1 MDQNSNLRCNKSLN
15 ISPGHAGNLLI
26 CKLKADDN
34 VQLAINS
41 QLSREV
47 NWSRK
52 SSTIVQC
59 QTIINRVSENHIFPT
74 EENCYNFQASLASET
89 PKLKTA
95 VKEMVKT
102 DLKAKWNNKVEKL
115 EVQGDFI
122 KLLITEDSDVSW
134 KSYIYG
140 VPKGVMEWAMRSSTN
155 ILATPDNLKRWKKVR
170 SDLCKMCQV
179 PN

>member
-1 MDQNSNLRCNKSLN
+1 M
-15 ISPGHAGNLLI
+15 
-26 CKLKADDN
+26 
-34 VQLAINS
+34 
-41 QLSREV
+41 
-47 NWSRK
+47 
-52 SSTIVQC
+52 
-59 QTIINRVSENHIFPT
+59 
-74 EENCYNFQASLASET
+74 ASET

-102 DLKAKWNNKVEKL
+102 DLKDKWNNKVEKL

-179 PN
+179 PNKPAAKCTLMHILNNCETFLEYRYLWRHNSIVTFIESRQTNIRKEVVNLDF